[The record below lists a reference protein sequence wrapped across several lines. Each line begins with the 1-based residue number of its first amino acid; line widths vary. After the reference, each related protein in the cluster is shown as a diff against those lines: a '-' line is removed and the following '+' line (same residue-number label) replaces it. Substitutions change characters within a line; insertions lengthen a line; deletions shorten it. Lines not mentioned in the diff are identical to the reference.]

1 MGRCHRIEIKNFV
14 FPAYIR
20 FTSGLENLD
29 LLKVIMIRT
38 GKSLVI
44 NVNVLM
50 GGLEPLDKVI

>member
-1 MGRCHRIEIKNFV
+1 MGRCHRTEIENFV